1 MRYYFE
7 GKEYSLTFV
16 HREVAINKKKTRRIT
31 EAWVQGED
39 GQIRHRTI
47 ATLNPLDQEVFTKD
61 RGRFHAVKKME
72 SLMDREEYG
81 LLAACYFNRK
91 EIEQGRKLPPP
102 PTPIPEFEHASS

>member
-16 HREVAINKKKTRRIT
+16 HRRVDINPKKTRQIT

-47 ATLNPLDQEVFTKD
+47 ATLNPVDQAIFTKA
-61 RGRFHAVKKME
+61 RGRFYAIKKME
-72 SLMDREEYG
+72 HIMSREEYG

-91 EIEQGRKLPPP
+91 EIEKGKKLPPP
-102 PTPIPEFEHASS
+102 STIPEFENTPA